1 MNEHTNSIKMHRINN
16 VFIHF
21 VYLFIHLNWILL
33 LLCFQYLEQE
43 KKTREFRAN
52 PVPACMKASNTQ
64 KQGADLQKV
73 RTYALYFSLGWCV
86 KFKNKW
92 WSPLVSQF
100 EQETS
105 VSVIG
110 HVLLNSQPFQ
120 LYFCNHILLPN
131 CGNFFVQKILM
142 GSYFVYICTFH
153 VQNFMMGFS
162 EIVYNTQPGIRLTI

>member
-1 MNEHTNSIKMHRINN
+1 MCSYILFISSFIWTEYSCCYVFSIWSKRRRLVSFVRIQYLPVWRLPTLRSRVQICRRLEHTNS
-16 VFIHF
+16 
-21 VYLFIHLNWILL
+21 
-33 LLCFQYLEQE
+33 
-43 KKTREFRAN
+43 
-52 PVPACMKASNTQ
+52 
-64 KQGADLQKV
+64 D
-73 RTYALYFSLGWCV
+73 FSLGWCV

-162 EIVYNTQPGIRLTI
+162 EIVYNTQPGVRLTI